1 MAIVKALPKS
11 EDGSGILCLIGD
23 EKYNI
28 THNTSKIKNAFTL
41 WKLVSGGYEKLDTA
55 DTPQELEQ
63 KVGLGQF
70 PEEDA
75 PKAKRRT
82 VKKN

>member
-1 MAIVKALPKS
+1 MAIVKAFPKS

-41 WKLVSGGYEKLDTA
+41 WRLVSGGYEKLDTA

-63 KVGLGQF
+63 KVGLGQL
-70 PEEDA
+70 PEENT
-75 PKAKRRT
+75 PKVKRRT

>member
-1 MAIVKALPKS
+1 MAIIKALPKS

-28 THNTSKIKNAFTL
+28 THNTSKIKGAFTL
-41 WKLVSGGYEKLDTA
+41 WKIVLGGYEKLGTA

-63 KVGLGQF
+63 KIGLSQF
-70 PEEDA
+70 PEEDF
-75 PKAKRRT
+75 PKARRRT